1 MTERKSLHLVIS
13 GQVQG
18 VFFRAH
24 TKEMADSLHLV
35 GWVKNLPSGEVEAYA
50 QGGVKHLE
58 KFLEWCHKGPPQARV
73 SHLEVVWD
81 KDLGDFSSFEIV
93 M

>member
-1 MTERKSLHLVIS
+1 MTEQKSLHLVIS

-35 GWVKNLPSGEVEAYA
+35 GWVKNLPSGKVEVYA
-50 QGGVKHLE
+50 KGGVKHLE
-58 KFLEWCHKGPPQARV
+58 KLLQWCHKGPPQAKV
-73 SHLEVVWD
+73 SQVEVAWD

-93 M
+93 I